1 MEANFNPNPAT
12 EEIKKVLNAVA
23 GARTNALK
31 QTKDTQVILGSLLQ
45 HEAKRLEKKLGKS
58 HPRVQQL
65 RSSLKRNLN
74 TVRCLEVEQE
84 IDRIQEPEVEVTST
98 VLLGRVVDE
107 DYRGGSGL
115 KVSLEREP
123 GKVISFLGTVE
134 TDSSGYYAI
143 EIDQP
148 TWARLKELAPDGV
161 FVAVSTPKGK
171 QLYRQ
176 PQPLKLKERDRA
188 LVEVVLN
195 RADITPIGGIKQPT
209 QPPPTV
215 PEREAWVVYGR
226 VTNQAGE
233 GIPGLM
239 VSAIDQDRRYDDKL
253 GSALTNQA
261 GEFRIVFRIQDFREG
276 SEPSLNLYVTVI
288 DVDDN
293 LLFSSQDEVR
303 ENASREE
310 VFEIRIQKGDKA
322 S

>member
-1 MEANFNPNPAT
+1 MVANFNPNRAT
-12 EEIKKVLNAVA
+12 EEITKVLNAVA
-23 GARTNALK
+23 GAQTNALK
-31 QTKDTQVILGSLLQ
+31 QTKDAQVILGSLLQ

-65 RSSLKRNLN
+65 RSSLQRNLK
-74 TVRCLEVEQE
+74 TVKCLEVEQE
-84 IDRIQEPEVEVTST
+84 IDRIQEPEVDVETT

-107 DYRGGSGL
+107 DYRGVSRL
-115 KVSLEREP
+115 KVSLERET
-123 GKVISFLGTVE
+123 GEAIAFLETVE

-143 EIDQP
+143 EIDES
-148 TWARLKELAPDGV
+148 TFARLEQLAPDGV

-176 PQPLKLKERDRA
+176 PQPLQLKKSDRA

-195 RADITPIGGIKQPT
+195 RADITPIGGIKQPI

-215 PEREAWVVYGR
+215 PEREAWVVRGR
-226 VTNQAGE
+226 VTNQARE

-239 VSAIDQDRRYDDKL
+239 VSVIDQDRRYDDKL

-261 GEFRIVFRIQDFREG
+261 GEFRIVYRIQDFREG
-276 SEPSLNLYVTVI
+276 PEPGPDLYVTVI
-288 DVDDN
+288 DVDGN
-293 LLFSSQDEVR
+293 LLFSSEDEVR

-310 VFEIRIQKGDKA
+310 IFEIRI
-322 S
+322 